1 MDEQAT
7 ELMMHLSGKASEKP
21 REHTPGNAGLRQP
34 DIAPFQME
42 RSQWVVDQDACP
54 HLLQQ
59 AGDAIALV
67 VAGGPQRNTTAELK
81 TSRRDL
87 SASVVWS
94 CRHPCPLNKNP
105 NISTPKPAGYKNS
118 GSAQTEAVQQ
128 NIRSAHLPA
137 RSVVIRSTQIQSKL
151 CFGLHDAPNSG
162 IHCRKQAVRT
172 NTEQIPGAL
181 SDLVSMGESSVCL
194 PDA

>member
-1 MDEQAT
+1 MDEQAA

-21 REHTPGNAGLRQP
+21 RERTPGKAGLRQP
-34 DIAPFQME
+34 DIAQFQME

-67 VAGGPQRNTTAELK
+67 VAGGPQRNSTAELK

-87 SASVVWS
+87 SESVVWL

-105 NISTPKPAGYKNS
+105 CLE
-118 GSAQTEAVQQ
+118 QL
-128 NIRSAHLPA
+128 RSLGTK
-137 RSVVIRSTQIQSKL
+137 IWL
-151 CFGLHDAPNSG
+151 
-162 IHCRKQAVRT
+162 
-172 NTEQIPGAL
+172 
-181 SDLVSMGESSVCL
+181 
-194 PDA
+194 